1 MEAKFI
7 TLEGIEGS
15 GKTSSIKS
23 ITDILDNKNTNYV
36 ITREPGGSS
45 IGNELRSILLDP
57 NTEISSE
64 VELMLMLADRKD
76 HVEKVVLPNLEA
88 GNWVISD
95 RFMDSSFAYQG
106 GGRGLDKE
114 TINTFSKNLKFPI
127 PDLTLL
133 FDVPV
138 ETSLSR
144 VKVRGKLDRFEQED
158 VVFHNRIREA
168 YLKLAKENISR
179 IQIVDSSQE
188 IERMLKNVEQ
198 IIKTFINGDL
208 VFERI

>member
-23 ITDILDNKNTNYV
+23 ITDLLDKKNISYV
-36 ITREPGGSS
+36 VTREPGGSS
-45 IGNELRSILLDP
+45 IGNELRSILLDT
-57 NTEISSE
+57 NTEIPSE

-76 HVEKVVLPNLEA
+76 HVEKVILPNLEA
-88 GNWVISD
+88 GNWVISY
-95 RFMDSSFAYQG
+95 RFMDSSIAYQG

-114 TINTFSKNLKFPI
+114 MINAFSNNLNLPI

-138 ETSLSR
+138 KISLSR
-144 VKVRGKLDRFEQED
+144 VKARGELDRFEQEELA
-158 VVFHNRIREA
+158 FHNRIREA
-168 YLKLAKENISR
+168 YLELAKENISR
-179 IQIVDSSQE
+179 IQIIDSSQE
-188 IERMLKNVEQ
+188 IEPMLKNVEQ
-198 IIKTFINGDL
+198 IIETFFNGS
-208 VFERI
+208 

>member
-23 ITDILDNKNTNYV
+23 ITDLLDKKNISYV
-36 ITREPGGSS
+36 VTREPGGSS
-45 IGNELRSILLDP
+45 IGSELRSILLDT

-76 HVEKVVLPNLEA
+76 HVEKVILPNLEA

-95 RFMDSSFAYQG
+95 RFMDSSIAYQG

-114 TINTFSKNLKFPI
+114 MINVFLNNLNLPI

-138 ETSLSR
+138 EISLSR
-144 VKVRGKLDRFEQED
+144 VKARGELDRFEQEEID
-158 VVFHNRIREA
+158 FHNRIREA
-168 YLKLAKENISR
+168 YLELAEQNVNR
-179 IQIVDSSQE
+179 IQIIDSSQA
-188 IERMLKNVEQ
+188 IEDMLKSVEE
-198 IIKTFINGDL
+198 KFNNL
-208 VFERI
+208 FFNE

>member
-1 MEAKFI
+1 METKFI

-23 ITDILDNKNTNYV
+23 ITNLLDEKGISYV

-45 IGNELRSILLDP
+45 IGSELRSILLDP
-57 NTEISSE
+57 QTKISSE

-76 HVEKVVLPNLEA
+76 HVEQVILPNLKK

-106 GGRGLDKE
+106 GGRKLDTKM
-114 TINTFSKNLKFPI
+114 INSFSKNLNLPI

-138 ETSLSR
+138 EISLSR
-144 VKVRGKLDRFEQED
+144 VKARGELDRFEQEEID
-158 VVFHNRIREA
+158 FHNRIREA
-168 YLKLAKENISR
+168 YLELAEQNVNR
-179 IQIVDSSQE
+179 IQIIDSSQA
-188 IERMLKNVEQ
+188 IEDMLKSVEE
-198 IIKTFINGDL
+198 KINNL
-208 VFERI
+208 FFNE

>member
-1 MEAKFI
+1 METKFI

-23 ITDILDNKNTNYV
+23 ITNLLDDKGISYV
-36 ITREPGGSS
+36 VTREPGGSS
-45 IGNELRSILLDP
+45 IGSELRSILLDP
-57 NTEISSE
+57 QTNISSE

-76 HVEKVVLPNLEA
+76 HVEQVILPNLKK

-106 GGRGLDKE
+106 GGRKLDTKM
-114 TINTFSKNLKFPI
+114 IDSFSRNLNLPI

-138 ETSLSR
+138 EISLSR
-144 VKVRGKLDRFEQED
+144 VKARGELDRFEQEEID
-158 VVFHNRIREA
+158 FHNRIREA
-168 YLKLAKENISR
+168 YLELAEQNVNR
-179 IQIVDSSQE
+179 IQIIDSSQA
-188 IERMLKNVEQ
+188 IEDMLKSVEE
-198 IIKTFINGDL
+198 KINNL
-208 VFERI
+208 FFNE

>member
-1 MEAKFI
+1 METKFI

-23 ITDILDNKNTNYV
+23 ITNLLDDKGISYV
-36 ITREPGGSS
+36 VTREPGGSS
-45 IGNELRSILLDP
+45 IGSELRSILLDP
-57 NTEISSE
+57 QTNISSE

-76 HVEKVVLPNLEA
+76 HVEQVILPNLKT

-106 GGRGLDKE
+106 GGRKLDTKM
-114 TINTFSKNLKFPI
+114 INSFSRNLNLPI

-138 ETSLSR
+138 EISLSR
-144 VKVRGKLDRFEQED
+144 VKARGELDRFEQEEID
-158 VVFHNRIREA
+158 FHNRIREA
-168 YLKLAKENISR
+168 YLELAEQNVNR
-179 IQIVDSSQE
+179 IQIIDSSQA
-188 IERMLKNVEQ
+188 IEDMLKSVEE
-198 IIKTFINGDL
+198 KINNL
-208 VFERI
+208 FFNE